1 MTEIL
6 NFSKIKSIF
15 KGYFSRLINPADI
28 VTKKTID
35 AKIKIFNRNLTNIII
50 ALFIISIILFPYGSF
65 IINSLFNFSINPPM
79 ISLIS
84 YIRVIN
90 NPMFQNCLINSLI
103 VSVCTTLISL
113 CIGIFAS
120 YALSRIRSRW
130 KKTYE
135 MFLYILQM
143 FPGVAFVVPYFIIF
157 ILIKR
162 YFFIQ
167 MQNTYHGL
175 ILTYTS
181 FALPFSILMLK
192 NFINAIPK
200 ELDEQAQ
207 IDGCS
212 RFNLVYRVI
221 VPLAFPGILAVAIFS
236 FIISW
241 NEILFA
247 YTLTK
252 NETMTASIYIIKK
265 LQFYSYN
272 DWMDW
277 NTACLLV
284 TLPVVIGFALLQKK
298 MISGLSTNF
307 MK

>member
-1 MTEIL
+1 MIEFI
-6 NFSKIKSIF
+6 NFSKFKSTF
-15 KGYFSRLINPADI
+15 KGYFSRVLNPKDKVI
-28 VTKKTID
+28 KKTIE
-35 AKIKIFNRNLTNIII
+35 AKIKLFNRNLTNIII
-50 ALFIISIILFPYGSF
+50 ALFIISIVLFPYGSF
-65 IINSLFNFSINPPM
+65 IMNSLFNFTINPPM

-90 NPMFQNCLINSLI
+90 NPMFQNCLMNSLI
-103 VSVCTTLISL
+103 ISVGTTVISL
-113 CIGIFAS
+113 SVGIFAS

-135 MFLYILQM
+135 LFLYLLQM
-143 FPGVAFVVPYFIIF
+143 FPGVAFIVPYFIIF

-167 MQNTYHGL
+167 MQNTHHGL

-221 VPLAFPGILAVAIFS
+221 IPLAFPGILAVAIFS

-272 DWMDW
+272 DWIDW
-277 NTACLLV
+277 NTACVLV
-284 TLPVVIGFALLQKK
+284 TLPVVIIFAFLQKK
-298 MISGLSTNF
+298 MISGLSSNF